1 VREVGRAVGKAATSL
16 VGKGVEFYQEEQ
28 KQSAAEAVG
37 GEEGKKFLEA
47 ARKAEDATR
56 KAEARMETEGKG
68 YDIRRQKTNPELLRM
83 VKDSRGRLTTVARAA
98 IDEPVGEKFN
108 VSNESLVGEAKQQ
121 VENLRTLHQQPVQIA
136 QEMGLPEAE
145 KMGAGGKRSP
155 YYATPD
161 WARAVRD
168 QRGPM
173 WEDVTR
179 DIADEQGEEPQEVK
193 KQFTEQRGTIMRD
206 PVELRRKYQ
215 GLGSRFPKSDGT
227 GYWHVFEDDPQRIA
241 ERMIRQSS
249 QRLGARSVF
258 RGPEYEYQQEEKPP
272 EGGFESQLPGPV
284 PTQKYLNKIA
294 TEHGQDAAS
303 KVHEVIRM
311 LHGMPADNSGSMFEP
326 GSEEAQGASLIGAV
340 LGTAKGAHLTKA
352 GVYHVFQSFSNSYHL
367 GVVNG
372 VRNAG
377 RVLRA
382 FMNGTLGDLH
392 KELVAKGVLRDSAK
406 THELDKSG
414 TLETLRKAFETAGD
428 ILTKPLQ
435 IALGFNKLVDGL
447 SVLDRL
453 ASMQEG
459 NGGRGDRVLLNRM
472 GFSNAD
478 AQRIA
483 EGGGTKEEY
492 DRYRLN
498 AVAQLDAGGQLLST
512 QKSAAENSKWWNAMV
527 WFQPLFQQ
535 RAREMAS
542 LAKSYG
548 EAATPTEKAKVVGD
562 FLSVLGFRT
571 TAAGAGVALS
581 MAIGGKLLDWL
592 RESLSSPKAAL
603 GAMVKLGFHSLG
615 GGVGSTVVNTVSEML
630 DAGDKG
636 AFERISKGIV
646 STFGAPIGEAIHV
659 AEMLSNVKDEG
670 LLNSVGHYLK
680 TVMPLS
686 KDIPD
691 GIFGITAL
699 AVSGHNVELDRSLE
713 SAYRWLPANHPS
725 DSPPDTKET
734 HAFRL
739 AMRKVMDEVTAG
751 RLQGGDPAIAN
762 GIRAAISAKIQQ
774 EQAGGNPV
782 SVDQAMRSVAESL
795 RGHKILPPESG
806 AGWTK
811 AQREDFHAHLGEK
824 HWQTLQNYD
833 AGLDYLASYLSGNP
847 YR

>member
-1 VREVGRAVGKAATSL
+1 
-16 VGKGVEFYQEEQ
+16 
-28 KQSAAEAVG
+28 
-37 GEEGKKFLEA
+37 
-47 ARKAEDATR
+47 
-56 KAEARMETEGKG
+56 
-68 YDIRRQKTNPELLRM
+68 
-83 VKDSRGRLTTVARAA
+83 
-98 IDEPVGEKFN
+98 
-108 VSNESLVGEAKQQ
+108 
-121 VENLRTLHQQPVQIA
+121 
-136 QEMGLPEAE
+136 
-145 KMGAGGKRSP
+145 MGAGGKRSP
-155 YYATPD
+155 HYATPD
-161 WARAVRD
+161 FARAVRD

-173 WEDVTR
+173 YQDTVDYMAER
-179 DIADEQGEEPQEVK
+179 YGEEPAEVK
-193 KQFTEQRGTIMRD
+193 KQFTEQRGTILRD

-215 GLGSRFPKSDGT
+215 GMPSRIPKSDGT
-227 GYWHVFEDDPQRIA
+227 GYWHIFEDDPQRIA

-311 LHGMPADNSGSMFEP
+311 LHGMPADSSGSLFEP

-340 LGTAKGAHLTKA
+340 LGTAKGAHLTHA
-352 GVYHVFQSFSNSYHL
+352 GAFHVFQSFSNSYHL

-382 FMNGTLGDLH
+382 FMNGNLAALH
-392 KELVAKGVLRDSAK
+392 KELVGHGFLRDSAK
-406 THELDKSG
+406 THEMESATNVDK
-414 TLETLRKAFETAGD
+414 LRKGFEVAGD

-435 IALGFNKLVDGL
+435 IALGFNKMVDAL
-447 SVLDRL
+447 SARDRL
-453 ASMQEG
+453 AAMQEG

-571 TAAGAGVALS
+571 ASAGMGVALS
-581 MAIGGKLLDWL
+581 MAMGGKLLDWL

-615 GGVGSTVVNTVSEML
+615 GGVGSTAVNTVSEMI

-699 AVSGHNVELDRSLE
+699 AVSGHNIELDRSLE
-713 SAYRWLPANHPS
+713 SAFRWLPANHPS
-725 DSPPDTKET
+725 DSAPDTKET

-774 EQAGGNPV
+774 EQAGGNPI
-782 SVDQAMRSVAESL
+782 SVDKAMQAVAESL